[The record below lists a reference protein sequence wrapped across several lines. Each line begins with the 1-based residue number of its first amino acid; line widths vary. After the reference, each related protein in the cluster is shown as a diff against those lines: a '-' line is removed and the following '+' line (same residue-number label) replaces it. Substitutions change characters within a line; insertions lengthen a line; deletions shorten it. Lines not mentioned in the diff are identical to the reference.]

1 MKDQIYIDDSTRLL
15 TIMRVMNDKTFGF
28 RFSERIVGGRARLER
43 LITAGLIRAEKGNKE
58 VQNGKWLCN
67 ASDVLRYAKF

>member
-1 MKDQIYIDDSTRLL
+1 MKDQIYNDDSARLL
-15 TIMRVMNDKTFGF
+15 TIMRVMNDKTFGY

-67 ASDVLRYAKF
+67 ASDVLRYAKI